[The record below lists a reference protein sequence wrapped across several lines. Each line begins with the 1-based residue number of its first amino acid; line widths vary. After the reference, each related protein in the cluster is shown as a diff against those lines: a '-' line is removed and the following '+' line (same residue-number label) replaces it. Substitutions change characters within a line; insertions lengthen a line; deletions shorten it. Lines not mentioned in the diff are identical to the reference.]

1 MSAAFASLLVP
12 MVLVLVGLWLACA
25 VLGVHGL
32 LLGRLPGGWLSRHV
46 RQPRLWGAGALLVAC
61 GGVVHSTVVVI
72 GVRLIAL
79 GHVVKPT
86 P

>member
-1 MSAAFASLLVP
+1 MSGAFAILLAP
-12 MVLVLVGLWLACA
+12 MVLVLVALWLACA

-32 LLGRLPGGWLSRHV
+32 LLGRLPGGWLRRHV

-61 GGVVHSTVVVI
+61 GGAAHPTLVVI
-72 GVRLIAL
+72 GIGLIAL
-79 GHVVKPT
+79 GHVVRPA